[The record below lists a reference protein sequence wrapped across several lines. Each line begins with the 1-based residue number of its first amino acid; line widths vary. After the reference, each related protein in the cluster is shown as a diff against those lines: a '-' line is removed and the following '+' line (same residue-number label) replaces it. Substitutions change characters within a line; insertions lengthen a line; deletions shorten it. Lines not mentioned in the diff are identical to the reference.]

1 MNSKFFDVNKDKQ
14 DNIINAALKLFA
26 TKGYKDASTDVIVKE
41 AGISKGLLFH
51 YFGSKKGLYEF
62 ICDYSEKYM
71 TLELT
76 RSVKSAKKD
85 FFTVVS
91 EIELGRC
98 RVARNYPY
106 MHQFLRSLSSEKDPE
121 AVTAMGDSLKEIE
134 LTYSNIYSQID
145 TKMLIN
151 PDDSMLLV
159 KLIDWMKDGYTKD
172 ELNAGVYDA
181 DELFNGFTPLLAMLG
196 RHFCKSDTNAEI
208 SVAKEELAERN
219 ESVMDDLKMEMTFE
233 ERLLAGKRPLV
244 DIPEDELAAQADK
257 EEALE
262 DSDASDSNTEDKSD
276 ADENSADE
284 TEADDNQAESIDN
297 SDNEAKEDSD
307 ASSDSE
313 LDDDIDYFD
322 EEDSEDTPSNGAPAV
337 NTGAIPVVPVFKASE
352 SAFSTGDIDKIMEEA
367 NENLQNSQDR

>member
-262 DSDASDSNTEDKSD
+262 DSDASDSDTEDKSD
-276 ADENSADE
+276 ANENSADE

-307 ASSDSE
+307 ASSDSKV
-313 LDDDIDYFD
+313 DDDIDYFD

>member
-85 FFTVVS
+85 FFTVIS

-276 ADENSADE
+276 ANENSADE
-284 TEADDNQAESIDN
+284 TETDDNQAESIDN